1 MKEITSDVQ
10 TLQKELDKYIN
21 IIQENIVNELYAQI
35 KNDIKEKASSS
46 QYIRNGDNKLIT
58 GTINAISSSHI
69 DNSFLS
75 KIYPKKDV
83 LFKKYPYARC
93 YKDSDN
99 DYGIEFEN
107 YIIDR
112 KMNSQKKLLS
122 KYYNHKFQCSL
133 SSFAKIILNKL
144 KSKASLDNIILEPVI
159 SIYHYDLGRN
169 YIKENETFEFELYK
183 DNPNLIPSFA
193 IKYKYLY

>member
-1 MKEITSDVQ
+1 M
-10 TLQKELDKYIN
+10 
-21 IIQENIVNELYAQI
+21 YAPI

-107 YIIDR
+107 YI
-112 KMNSQKKLLS
+112 
-122 KYYNHKFQCSL
+122 
-133 SSFAKIILNKL
+133 
-144 KSKASLDNIILEPVI
+144 
-159 SIYHYDLGRN
+159 
-169 YIKENETFEFELYK
+169 KENETFEFELRK

>member
-1 MKEITSDVQ
+1 MSFLDEVNEITSDVQ

-46 QYIRNGDNKLIT
+46 QYIRNVDNKLIT

-107 YIIDR
+107 YI
-112 KMNSQKKLLS
+112 
-122 KYYNHKFQCSL
+122 
-133 SSFAKIILNKL
+133 
-144 KSKASLDNIILEPVI
+144 
-159 SIYHYDLGRN
+159 
-169 YIKENETFEFELYK
+169 KENETFEFELRK